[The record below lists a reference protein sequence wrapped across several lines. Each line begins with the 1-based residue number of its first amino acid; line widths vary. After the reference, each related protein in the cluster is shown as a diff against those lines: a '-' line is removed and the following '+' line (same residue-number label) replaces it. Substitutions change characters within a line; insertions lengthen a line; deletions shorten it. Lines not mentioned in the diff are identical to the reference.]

1 MTMEKRDLLIHYDEE
16 RGELIFHSVPTDG
29 TIELRAKSFDGVRPE
44 VSYFKELSP
53 DEAEQ
58 ALGRLVFSLVDLNS
72 SKKIGVRDYK
82 AEADAAHVEY
92 VAELEEQVKTGDVEA
107 MFHLSQA
114 MHDSAMSN
122 YSLADMHSA
131 ESLLTTAA
139 QRGHEG
145 AKERLQSWPVFR
157 AAIERRIARGK
168 PV

>member
-1 MTMEKRDLLIHYDEE
+1 MTMEKRDLLIHYDEQ
-16 RGELIFHSVPTDG
+16 RGELVFHSVPTSG
-29 TIELRAKSFDGVRPE
+29 TIELRAKSFDGVRPD
-44 VSYFKELSP
+44 VSYFKELAP

-58 ALGRLVFSLVDLNS
+58 ALGRLVFSLIDLNS

-92 VAELEEQVKTGDVEA
+92 VADLEEQAKAGDVDA

-122 YSLADMHSA
+122 YSLTDLERA

-139 QRGHEG
+139 QWGHEG
-145 AKERLQSWPVFR
+145 AKERLESWPMLR